1 MVKLPKFN
9 NTLLKFYKIAISK
22 ELPLIQQA
30 AFHFIPLTPTETVAQ
45 SAEKQ
50 VAVLVLQAV
59 EKSYISSMKKH
70 DAAGFADLTIEK
82 REIKSEFL

>member
-45 SAEKQ
+45 SAEK
-50 VAVLVLQAV
+50 
-59 EKSYISSMKKH
+59 
-70 DAAGFADLTIEK
+70 
-82 REIKSEFL
+82 

>member
-1 MVKLPKFN
+1 
-9 NTLLKFYKIAISK
+9 
-22 ELPLIQQA
+22 
-30 AFHFIPLTPTETVAQ
+30 
-45 SAEKQ
+45 